1 MAGGTIRDHEGRVI
15 GAWGNGNGG
24 GSGGLSGGV
33 SLNRGTFASP
43 TDPIPA
49 RAYTVAEVDALRRA
63 CRDRLIWGSYSGPP
77 NMPAGGGYSSQTYK
91 ADEVNR
97 QAEEMVRTHMMAGH
111 VYADLI
117 K

>member
-1 MAGGTIRDHEGRVI
+1 MR
-15 GAWGNGNGG
+15 N
-24 GSGGLSGGV
+24 
-33 SLNRGTFASP
+33 
-43 TDPIPA
+43 
-49 RAYTVAEVDALRRA
+49 YTVAEVDALRRA

-77 NMPAGGGYSSQTYK
+77 SMANGSGSMSQQFN